1 MPNWV
6 FNTVTVKGDLDELQR
21 FAEQA
26 SKKYTRKYH
35 EVKPDGIDWVDGE
48 LSQPLSFW
56 NFVRPDESIL
66 DEYWGNMRQDLSLA
80 EQLQNKTN
88 HWYDWNI
95 RNWGCKWDAG
105 DVSFEDFGGE
115 LRYDFETPWGFPLEA
130 IEAMVAQYP
139 TLEFSVRFLEEQ
151 GWGGEAMGRNGKLNM
166 VKQWDIPCTH
176 EDSMENMG
184 SCRCEALG
192 DDEVEWMYGDCPRK
206 LELAHA

>member
-6 FNTVTVKGDLDELQR
+6 FNTVTVKGDADELQR

-35 EVKPDGIDWVDGE
+35 DVTTDGIEWVDGE
-48 LSQPLSFW
+48 LDQPLSFW

-66 DEYWGNMRQDLSLA
+66 DEYWGDMRQDLSLA

-105 DVSFEDFGGE
+105 DVSFEDEGSQ
-115 LRYDFETPWGFPLEA
+115 LSYHFETPWGFPLEA
-130 IEAMVAQYP
+130 IEAMVAQHP
-139 TLEFSVRFLEEQ
+139 TLEFTVRFLEEQ

-166 VKQWDIPCTH
+166 VKQWDIPYTH
-176 EDSMENMG
+176 EHSMENMG
-184 SCRCEALG
+184 SCRCEDLG
-192 DDEVEWMYGDCPRK
+192 DDEVEWMHDDCPRK